1 MSITNRFSRIGI
13 VLLPIALLAV
23 FFKYLHP
30 LISILKGIESA
41 DLLMVV
47 GVRKT
52 ILILFI
58 SFFAIWALLYISFVF
73 FVRITKWVWSDTNSK
88 STEIQSFSDNSNL
101 EVEKERQRVEK
112 EWKRVEKERLALDRE
127 KFDFDMDYQKWAKEK
142 KDEIDSSNKVWEESF
157 PTADEHLDKMD
168 DPEKN
173 NKEESKKE

>member
-30 LISILKGIESA
+30 LNSILHGIEG
-41 DLLMVV
+41 V

-52 ILILFI
+52 ALILFI
-58 SFFAIWALLYISFVF
+58 SFFAIWSLLYISFVF
-73 FVRITKWVWSDTNSK
+73 FVRITKWVWSDINSK

-101 EVEKERQRVEK
+101 EVEKEWQRVEKERQRVEK
-112 EWKRVEKERLALDRE
+112 ERRALDRE
-127 KFDFDMDYQKWAKEK
+127 KIDFDMDYQKWAKEK
-142 KDEIDSSNKVWEESF
+142 KDAIDSSTKIWEESS

>member
-1 MSITNRFSRIGI
+1 MNGLRLLRKAQKRNSMSITNRFNRIGRI
-13 VLLPIALLAV
+13 GTVLLPIALLAV

-30 LISILKGIESA
+30 LISILHGIESA

-73 FVRITKWVWSDTNSK
+73 FVRITKWVWGDINSK

-101 EVEKERQRVEK
+101 EVEKERQRVK
-112 EWKRVEKERLALDRE
+112 L
-127 KFDFDMDYQKWAKEK
+127 
-142 KDEIDSSNKVWEESF
+142 EESS
-157 PTADEHLDKMD
+157 PTA
-168 DPEKN
+168 
-173 NKEESKKE
+173 EESGKE